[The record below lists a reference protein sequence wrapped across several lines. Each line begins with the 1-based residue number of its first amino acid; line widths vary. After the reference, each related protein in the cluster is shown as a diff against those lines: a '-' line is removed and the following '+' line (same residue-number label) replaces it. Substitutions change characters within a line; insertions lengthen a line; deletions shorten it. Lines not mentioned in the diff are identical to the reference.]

1 MAAMRRVLFAMGV
14 LAASSTS
21 ALAADDLSQVCNPE
35 TNVAMT
41 QCVTEHA
48 LAADK
53 QLNALW
59 PQVLKKVEAA
69 DYLGAAERKAWRD
82 KLVSAERA
90 WATFKDDD
98 CKGAMA
104 FEWYGGSGAGAAM
117 GTCLYEKT
125 TARIADLKARY
136 LDN

>member
-1 MAAMRRVLFAMGV
+1 MRRIFII
-14 LAASSTS
+14 LAALTVSS
-21 ALAADDLSQVCNPE
+21 AGAAAADDLAEVCDQD

-41 QCVTEHA
+41 QCITEHA
-48 LAADK
+48 AAADK
-53 QLNALW
+53 ELNALW
-59 PQVLKKVEAA
+59 PQVLKKVEDA
-69 DYLGAAERKAWRD
+69 DYLSADERKAWRD
-82 KLVSAERA
+82 KLVSAQRA

-117 GTCLYEKT
+117 GGCLYDKT
-125 TARIADLKARY
+125 TARIVDLKARY

>member
-1 MAAMRRVLFAMGV
+1 MAIMRRILLAMGV
-14 LAASSTS
+14 LTITPAA
-21 ALAADDLSQVCNPE
+21 ALAADDLATVCDQD

-41 QCVTEHA
+41 QCITEHA

-53 QLNALW
+53 ELNALW
-59 PQVLKKVEAA
+59 PQVLKKIAAA

-82 KLVSAERA
+82 DIVAAERA
-90 WATFKDDD
+90 WATFKDKD

-104 FEWYGGSGAGAAM
+104 YEWYGGSGAGAAM
-117 GTCLYEKT
+117 GACLYDKT
-125 TARIADLKARY
+125 TARIEDLKARY

>member
-1 MAAMRRVLFAMGV
+1 MRRIFIT
-14 LAASSTS
+14 LAALAVSS
-21 ALAADDLSQVCNPE
+21 AGAAAADDLTEVCDQD

-41 QCVTEHA
+41 RCITEHA
-48 LAADK
+48 AAADK
-53 QLNALW
+53 ELNALW
-59 PQVLKKVEAA
+59 PQVLKRIEAA
-69 DYLGAAERKAWRD
+69 DYLDAEARKAWRD
-82 KLVSAERA
+82 KLVSAQRT

-117 GTCLYEKT
+117 GACLYDKT
-125 TARIADLKARY
+125 TARIEDLKARY

>member
-1 MAAMRRVLFAMGV
+1 MRRIFITLVAA
-14 LAASSTS
+14 LAVSSAGAS
-21 ALAADDLSQVCNPE
+21 AADDLAEVCDQD

-41 QCVTEHA
+41 QCITEQA
-48 LAADK
+48 TAADK
-53 QLNALW
+53 ELNALW
-59 PQVLKKVEAA
+59 PQVLKRIEAA
-69 DYLGAAERKAWRD
+69 DYLSADERKAWHD
-82 KLVSAERA
+82 KLVSAQRA

-117 GTCLYEKT
+117 GACLYEKT
-125 TARIADLKARY
+125 TARIEDLKARY